1 MKLVFCSFNR
11 SRMTDLTN
19 VRNNFN
25 FPQLNVKGVVTDL
38 APVTPGLSA
47 TTIVGA
53 VNSAAKT
60 YNGRVVR
67 AFDYDADKVALFL
80 LVESD
85 VVAADIKVTSDGGA
99 WTNNVCVDFSVLDG
113 DWRIAPAGYISFEKA
128 ILLAGATALAV
139 K

>member
-1 MKLVFCSFNR
+1 MKLVFCSFAR
-11 SRMTDLTN
+11 SRMSDLTD

-25 FPQLNVKGVVTDL
+25 LPRLKVKATTTDL

-47 TTIVGA
+47 STIVAA

-60 YNGRVVR
+60 YNGRIVR
-67 AFDYDADKVALFL
+67 AFDYDVDKVALFL
-80 LVESD
+80 LVAND
-85 VVAADIKVTSDGGA
+85 VVAADISIVSDGGA
-99 WTNNVCVDFSVLDG
+99 WSDNVCVDFSVLDA